1 MGFDVRRRTVCVA
14 VGATTLL
21 AFGALAAQSSA
32 ARIALNAS
40 CYLNTDRSTARVT
53 IAGRGFLPS
62 SSVDI
67 GGGVFGNVT
76 TDPAGNFVTTVWA
89 PNATL
94 KPGARK
100 FRVTASEDTGQ
111 KVLAS
116 TTGHYTM
123 AGVAF
128 SDTLPAGLVVST
140 PNGLAGT
147 CGAGTITATAG
158 SGVVSLA
165 GGTLAASGSATIAI
179 CVLGTDSPAPTVQ
192 GAPAG
197 SEMTMPSSQS
207 PSPMRMSPCAPR
219 PTESRR

>member
-128 SDTLPAGLVVST
+128 SDNYVGFGKGLT
-140 PNGLAGT
+140 YYFGGFRPGKQIYGHYFIGKRQTGRKRFGKAAAP
-147 CGAGTITATAG
+147 C
-158 SGVVSLA
+158 
-165 GGTLAASGSATIAI
+165 GTLKAKATGYPVSSAHPDKWTVFFDNVEKFSNRAI
-179 CVLGTDSPAPTVQ
+179 PTYVY
-192 GAPAG
+192 GFHKV
-197 SEMTMPSSQS
+197 
-207 PSPMRMSPCAPR
+207 
-219 PTESRR
+219 

>member
-76 TDPAGNFVTTVWA
+76 TDPAGNFVTTVRA

-128 SDTLPAGLVVST
+128 SDNYVGFGKGLT
-140 PNGLAGT
+140 YYFGGFRPGKQIYGHYFIGKRQTGRKRFGKAAAP
-147 CGAGTITATAG
+147 C
-158 SGVVSLA
+158 
-165 GGTLAASGSATIAI
+165 GTLKAKATGYPVSSAHPDKWTVFFDNVEKFSNRAI
-179 CVLGTDSPAPTVQ
+179 PTYVY
-192 GAPAG
+192 GFHKV
-197 SEMTMPSSQS
+197 
-207 PSPMRMSPCAPR
+207 
-219 PTESRR
+219 

>member
-1 MGFDVRRRTVCVA
+1 MGLDVRRRTVCVA

-128 SDTLPAGLVVST
+128 SDNYVGFGKGLT
-140 PNGLAGT
+140 YYFGGFRPGKQIYGHYFIGKRQTGRKRFGKAAAP
-147 CGAGTITATAG
+147 C
-158 SGVVSLA
+158 
-165 GGTLAASGSATIAI
+165 GTLKAKATGYPVSSAHPDKWTVFFDNVEKFSNRAI
-179 CVLGTDSPAPTVQ
+179 PTYVY
-192 GAPAG
+192 GFHKV
-197 SEMTMPSSQS
+197 
-207 PSPMRMSPCAPR
+207 
-219 PTESRR
+219 

>member
-128 SDTLPAGLVVST
+128 SDNYVGFGKGLT
-140 PNGLAGT
+140 YYFGGFRPGKQIYGHYFIGKRQTGRKRFGKAAAP
-147 CGAGTITATAG
+147 C
-158 SGVVSLA
+158 
-165 GGTLAASGSATIAI
+165 GTLKAKATGYPVSSAHPDKWTVFFDNVKKFSKRAI
-179 CVLGTDSPAPTVQ
+179 PTYAYAFHKV
-192 GAPAG
+192 
-197 SEMTMPSSQS
+197 
-207 PSPMRMSPCAPR
+207 
-219 PTESRR
+219 